1 MSSSRPIAVSLKAR
15 GLSVFDRPPLQ
26 GGLRRLGH
34 HMAAET
40 VDLGVSIATNVV
52 LLTGSTWFSVVLQIL
67 SLCFY
72 AFFQNGRVARDGF
85 MLIPIAFLVYLPTL
99 LLAYMTTCRRLQ
111 AARHLEAVQ
120 SQVLG
125 MYVLHSSMSS
135 CGAPQLLVQLDD
147 AISDAMVQL
156 QGYLAHPRPLSAR
169 HISASILRA
178 ENLPTN
184 SRLFLLGRDIGQR
197 LRRLQRCLRR
207 LAAAAAEL
215 LEHCSSPRSSGQ
227 HCTQQALALL
237 QQLVALDASIAALVS
252 LKELR
257 SPLLLRCCLRVGC
270 VLLAPLVTGSW
281 LAGLAGAG
289 LLRQRAGATGMVFA
303 IVIGSIL
310 QVLLMSLL
318 SLGLQLEDPF
328 DTGPAAA
335 PDTISLLEFNH
346 TLSYLTAPPDAEDEP
361 PADEDAAQE
370 QQLPASVKY
379 QQDIQGF
386 VAQQQQQ
393 QQQHSVPAAAAP
405 AATMQYAG
413 SDFAHQSGGLA
424 HQHAQEQ
431 RATSAG
437 TAGTWGAQLPSN
449 TSSISAGQPAAAA
462 DVAAGQLGSAAASS
476 MMSAAAAAAAA
487 AAGSAATAVRPGS
500 PGSQSKLRQR
510 ASASLGGPAAA
521 GQRQQQQQRDPSGLA
536 EVHVAVE
543 G

>member
-1 MSSSRPIAVSLKAR
+1 MCSSRPIAVSLKAR

-156 QGYLAHPRPLSAR
+156 QGYLAHPRALSAR

-361 PADEDAAQE
+361 PADEDAVQE

-386 VAQQQQQ
+386 VAQ

-413 SDFAHQSGGLA
+413 SDFAHQTVFIQHYDDEQPIVPHESGSRSSQQAGGDAGPANMGYWHLA
-424 HQHAQEQ
+424 D
-431 RATSAG
+431 
-437 TAGTWGAQLPSN
+437 P
-449 TSSISAGQPAAAA
+449 
-462 DVAAGQLGSAAASS
+462 VAASANRRRSCRVYSIMWCPSAAN
-476 MMSAAAAAAAA
+476 
-487 AAGSAATAVRPGS
+487 
-500 PGSQSKLRQR
+500 KL
-510 ASASLGGPAAA
+510 L
-521 GQRQQQQQRDPSGLA
+521 L
-536 EVHVAVE
+536 
-543 G
+543 